1 MLQSFKHRI
10 LIMFK
15 TVIISAILGLFSV
28 TAYAADMQ
36 QMQVACDAGNG
47 LACGELAARYYL
59 LSLV

>member
-1 MLQSFKHRI
+1 
-10 LIMFK
+10 MFK